1 MVLVVTRD
9 KPYEAKHRPPSC
21 MMLTAL
27 QLSLDSFELG
37 YHSLLPRDPPDDD
50 GAVAVALPTI
60 VGETQ
65 ESENLRFSLSKLL
78 PVTGGK
84 PPELSDTRILSD
96 AAQTID
102 SAILAILG
110 APSRVPASPRRSDK
124 ARE

>member
-1 MVLVVTRD
+1 
-9 KPYEAKHRPPSC
+9 

-27 QLSLDSFELG
+27 QLSLDGFELG
-37 YHSLLPRDPPDDD
+37 YHSLLRRDPPDE
-50 GAVAVALPTI
+50 GAIAVTLPTI
-60 VGETQ
+60 VSETQ
-65 ESENLRFSLSKLL
+65 ERESLRFSLSKLL

-110 APSRVPASPRRSDK
+110 RLPVFPPALDDQIKHGNEKQIQHGCHNHAAEHGRSH
-124 ARE
+124 

>member
-1 MVLVVTRD
+1 
-9 KPYEAKHRPPSC
+9 
-21 MMLTAL
+21 MLTAL
-27 QLSLDSFELG
+27 QLSLDGFELG
-37 YHSLLPRDPPDDD
+37 YHSLLRRDPPDE
-50 GAVAVALPTI
+50 GAIAVTLPTI

-65 ESENLRFSLSKLL
+65 ERESLRFSLSKLL

-102 SAILAILG
+102 SANPSYPR